1 MMSCSWFSAPQ
12 RLTLRHDDVH
22 IWRAALDRPEAS
34 VRHLGTLLADDER
47 QRAERFIFPRD
58 RAHFTV
64 ARGLLRVLLGQYL
77 ACPPQHICF
86 TYGPHGKPALAL
98 ETDGAT
104 LHFNVSHSHGLA
116 LYACSWGRLL
126 GVDVE
131 RIRPRVAQ
139 ENIAEHFFSPRE
151 VRTLRALPVPMQ
163 ASAFFACWT
172 RKEAFIK
179 AKGLGLALPLRQFDV
194 AFAPGE
200 PAALLH
206 TAWDA
211 AEAAHWA
218 LRDLDPAPDYRGA
231 VAVAGHDWRL
241 TCWDMPASWDA
252 P

>member
-1 MMSCSWFSAPQ
+1 
-12 RLTLRHDDVH
+12 VH
-22 IWRAALDRPEAS
+22 IWRAILDRPEESIAY
-34 VRHLGTLLADDER
+34 LWTLLADDER
-47 QRAERFIFPRD
+47 QRAERFLFPRD

-64 ARGLLRVLLGQYL
+64 ARGLLRVLLGHYL
-77 ACPPQHICF
+77 GSLPQHLRF
-86 TYGPHGKPALAL
+86 AYGPHGKPVLTLA
-98 ETDGAT
+98 TQGPH

-116 LYACSWGRLL
+116 LYACTWGRDI

-131 RIRPRVAQ
+131 RIRPAVAR

-151 VRTLRALPVPMQ
+151 VTTLRSLPPAVQ
-163 ASAFFACWT
+163 ATAFFACWT

-179 AKGLGLALPLRQFDV
+179 AKGMGLTLPLHQFDV

-200 PAALLH
+200 SAALLR

-211 AEAAHWA
+211 QEVHYWS
-218 LRDLDPAPDYRGA
+218 LRDLDPAPEYRAA

-241 TCWDMPASWDA
+241 TCWDIPPSWIS